1 MGKKVLVTGGAGFIG
16 TNLIN
21 RLVKENIEVFSLD
34 DYSTGNK
41 DNESKLAKYIKGDI
55 ETIGN
60 ISESNFD
67 ICYHLAAQSRVQP
80 SFEDPEAS
88 FRSNIQ
94 GTLKV
99 MEWAKEHNVKVI
111 YAGSSS
117 RHHDPADSPYA
128 MSKFLGEEVCKL
140 YKKSYSV
147 NVEISRFYNVYG
159 PYATLDEKFGNVI
172 GIWISQ
178 AIKGKPL
185 TIVGDGEQRRDFI
198 HVDDLVDG
206 LIRIANSQLKHQDAW
221 EIGTGINYSI
231 NELFEMFNKQFN
243 VSSINIDNQPGNYRQ
258 TLRINDDMIKK
269 LNWSPQDRLN
279 DYITGLKL

>member
-67 ICYHLAAQSRVQP
+67 TCYHLAAQSRVQP

-99 MEWAKEHNVKVI
+99 MEWAKQHNVKVI

-117 RHHDPADSPYA
+117 KHHDPADSPYA